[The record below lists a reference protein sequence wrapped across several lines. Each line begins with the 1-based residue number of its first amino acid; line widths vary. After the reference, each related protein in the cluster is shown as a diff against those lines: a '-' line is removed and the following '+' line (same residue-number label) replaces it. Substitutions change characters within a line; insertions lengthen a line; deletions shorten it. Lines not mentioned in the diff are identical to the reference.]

1 MKFTIVNYD
10 FNFRQEPWS
19 RGYGRTLMLKML
31 WVQIPASEIN
41 YRKSNVGLSKVPK
54 ARVLISTLM
63 ILILNNKW
71 KIPVVR

>member
-31 WVQIPASEIN
+31 WVQIPAPNTRWTFLHYFAVKIVVCLK
-41 YRKSNVGLSKVPK
+41 RPKV
-54 ARVLISTLM
+54 
-63 ILILNNKW
+63 NE
-71 KIPVVR
+71 